1 MDLREARVVLRERR
15 LLDVLDLA
23 VRFLVSHAVPYAVV
37 SAFVLVPCAVA
48 TVMLATHLGFTQG
61 LMFALALSAFAEVPF
76 TVLGSRLVFE
86 QEVSFGQV
94 FKTAFRRTPAVLVTR
109 GLVAIAATL
118 GATMFV
124 LPGIWLAVSFFYVT
138 EIVALEEASVGTA
151 MSRAQRMLSGR
162 FGDAMLAWMLLGALH
177 LGATWLGDRA
187 LASILTDLFQITA
200 PPKIGD
206 PDGGV
211 LGLVA
216 YWMVVPYV
224 TTARLFAYLDLRTR
238 TEGWD
243 VQVRFAALARKEA
256 P

>member
-15 LLDVLDLA
+15 ILDVLDLA
-23 VRFLVSHAVPYAVV
+23 LRFVVAHAVPYLVV
-37 SAFVLVPCAVA
+37 SAFVVVPCAVA
-48 TVMLATHLGFTQG
+48 TVMVATHQGFTQG
-61 LMFALALSAFAEVPF
+61 LMFALALSALAEVPF

-86 QEVSFGQV
+86 HEVSFGQV
-94 FKTAFRRTPAVLVTR
+94 LRASLRRAPAVLVTR
-109 GLVAIAATL
+109 GLVATAALL
-118 GATMFV
+118 GLAV
-124 LPGIWLAVSFFYVT
+124 VILPGVWVAASFFFVS
-138 EIVALEEASVGTA
+138 EIAVLEEAGVGTA

-162 FGDAMLAWMLLGALH
+162 FGDAMVAWMLLGALH

-187 LASILTDLFQITA
+187 LASQLNDLLQISP

-206 PDGGV
+206 PDGGM

-216 YWMVVPYV
+216 FWLAVPYL

-243 VQVRFAALARKEA
+243 VQVRFAALAQRE
-256 P
+256 PR